1 MKAMLLICAALLTCG
16 FVVDTTATRREA
28 AKMEKRWQKEAR
40 SSFDFRALHRFLER
54 VVSEKKQF
62 EDIDLTQAKLGLRWS
77 FAGMALK
84 SGDWL
89 FTFRSKE
96 DEFVFTYTY
105 AEPKYLEIKCVRVA
119 KDSFRLVE
127 IRKDEWIILML

>member
-1 MKAMLLICAALLTCG
+1 MLLICAALLACG
-16 FVVDTTATRREA
+16 FVIDTPETRREA

-40 SSFDFRALHRFLER
+40 SSFDFRALHRFLGK
-54 VVSEKKQF
+54 VVSERKQF
-62 EDIDLTQAKLGLRWS
+62 EDVDLTKAKLSSRWS

-105 AEPKYLEIKCVRVA
+105 AEPKYLEIKCVREA
-119 KDSFRLVE
+119 KDSYRLLE
-127 IRKDEWIILML
+127 IRKDEWIILTL